1 MKGYNILLLIAIFV
15 IGFVCGLCF
24 DIPHANFKHNSSIN
38 IEWSEAKKDSII
50 DAYEWYFISVEE
62 LLDTLENHYNWI
74 DGIDS
79 YEYSYWIN
87 KLDSLYNE

>member
-1 MKGYNILLLIAIFV
+1 MKEYNILLLIAIFV

-24 DIPHANFKHNSSIN
+24 DIPHANSKHNSSIN

-50 DAYEWYFISVEE
+50 DAYEWYFVSVEE
-62 LLDTLENHYNWI
+62 LLDTLDNRYDWI
-74 DGIDS
+74 DAYDPQ
-79 YEYSYWIN
+79 EYYYYIE